1 MCYQVPDMRGHQ
13 LFAYKLFGHLV
24 AVVGIPAAGQEAVH
38 INHSAEDAADGKIP
52 VGHVRLISL
61 VHFPAG
67 NENKIS
73 PGGREKEFH
82 VGNDA

>member
-1 MCYQVPDMRGHQ
+1 MCYQVLDMRGH
-13 LFAYKLFGHLV
+13 KLFGHLV